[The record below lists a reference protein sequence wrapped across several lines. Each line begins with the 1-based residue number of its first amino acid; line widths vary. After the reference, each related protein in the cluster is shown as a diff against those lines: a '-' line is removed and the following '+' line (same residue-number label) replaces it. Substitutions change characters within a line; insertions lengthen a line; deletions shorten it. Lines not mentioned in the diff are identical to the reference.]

1 MKVRYKNNKL
11 KKSVVDARAIIKNYG
26 TRAKLVKQRLEEI
39 KAAKSLADFQF
50 IPKANCHELKGNR
63 KGKLAID
70 ISANHRIIFI
80 PDHIPPPAK
89 DDGGLDWDNVFEILI
104 ESIGEDY
111 I

>member
-1 MKVRYKNNKL
+1 MKIRYKNNKL
-11 KKSVVDARAIIKNYG
+11 EKSVVDAKSIIKNYG
-26 TRAKLVKQRLEEI
+26 TRAKLVKQRLEEV

-50 IPKANCHELKGNR
+50 MPKANCHELKGNR

-80 PDHIPPPAK
+80 PNHDPHPTK
-89 DDGGLDWDNVFEILI
+89 DDGGLDWSQVFEILI

-111 I
+111 H